1 MTQGPG
7 NLVYYLGY
15 YRREDMTSQDISL
28 NLTERTVVR
37 KRLAGLRNDGQ
48 VPAVIHNHGKE
59 SINVT
64 GDFVQLTKVYQKAGK
79 HHPVNLTVGGKK
91 HLALIKGA
99 DFGPAKHE
107 LRHIVFQAIRQNEET
122 EAEIP
127 VVFKEDA
134 EIPAER
140 ASLMVLKQLD
150 TVQVKALP
158 RDLPDQLVVDPS
170 SLAEVGDSLSVA
182 DLVIP
187 EGVTLLTEP
196 EHQIAI
202 VEMPKDQIAEANA
215 AQEALAD
222 DAGKPDAET
231 GEEATAPEA
240 EKDVKSDASE
250 EE

>member
-1 MTQGPG
+1 
-7 NLVYYLGY
+7 
-15 YRREDMTSQDISL
+15 MTSQDISL
-28 NLTERTVVR
+28 DLQERTVVR
-37 KRLAGLRNDGQ
+37 KRLAGLRHDGL
-48 VPAVIHNHGKE
+48 VPAVIHNHGKD
-59 SINVT
+59 SINVM
-64 GDFVQLTKVYQKAGK
+64 GDFRQLTKVYHQAGK
-79 HHPVNLTVGGKK
+79 HHPVNLSVDGKK
-91 HLALIKGA
+91 HLALIKGV

-107 LRHIVFQAIRQNEET
+107 VRHVVFQAIRQNEET

-127 VVFKEDA
+127 VVFKEDT

-140 ASLMVLKQLD
+140 KSLMVLQQLD

-170 SLAEVGDSLSVA
+170 SLAEVGDSLTVA

-187 EGVTLLTEP
+187 ANVTLLTDP
-196 EHQIAI
+196 EHQIVI

-215 AQEALAD
+215 AQEALAE

-231 GEEATAPEA
+231 AEEAATTAD
-240 EKDVKSDASE
+240 EKDNANADASE

>member
-1 MTQGPG
+1 
-7 NLVYYLGY
+7 
-15 YRREDMTSQDISL
+15 MTSQDISL
-28 NLTERTVVR
+28 ELQERTVVR
-37 KRLAGLRNDGQ
+37 KRLAGLRKEGQ

-64 GDFVQLTKVYQKAGK
+64 GDFVKLTKVYHQAGK
-79 HHPVNLTVGGKK
+79 HHPVNLTVGGKT

-107 LRHIVFQAIRQNEET
+107 LRHLVFQAIRQNEET

-127 VVFKEDA
+127 VVFKEDV
-134 EIPAER
+134 EIPAEK

-187 EGVTLLTEP
+187 KGVTLLTEP
-196 EHQIAI
+196 ENQIAI

-215 AQEALAD
+215 AQEALAE

-231 GEEATAPEA
+231 AEEAATPAA
-240 EKDVKSDASE
+240 EKDNANADSSE

>member
-1 MTQGPG
+1 
-7 NLVYYLGY
+7 
-15 YRREDMTSQDISL
+15 MTSQDISL
-28 NLTERTVVR
+28 DLKERTVVR
-37 KRLAGLRNDGQ
+37 KRLAGLRKDGL
-48 VPAVIHNHGKE
+48 VPAVIHNHGKD

-64 GDFVQLTKVYQKAGK
+64 GDFVKLTKVYQQAGK
-79 HHPVNLTVGGKK
+79 HHPVNLTVGGKT

-122 EAEIP
+122 EADIP
-127 VVFKEDA
+127 VVFKADT

-140 ASLMVLKQLD
+140 KSLMVLQQMD

-170 SLAEVGDSLSVA
+170 TLADVGDSLTVA
-182 DLVIP
+182 DLVMP
-187 EGVTLLTEP
+187 KGVTLLTEL

-215 AQEALAD
+215 AQEALAE

-231 GEEATAPEA
+231 AEEAATPAA
-240 EKDVKSDASE
+240 EIDSANADSSE